1 MIEIRLSTSSS
12 DNTLITFD
20 GHIVEYYSVL
30 SRQSSRMHVFQIARI
45 EIVTDKH
52 GNNTLSI
59 ISKYANSIL
68 LAGATI
74 RPEVLAETEA
84 LVAAVR
90 QAMAQ
95 YP

>member
-1 MIEIRLSTSSS
+1 MIEIRLSSSTS
-12 DNTLITFD
+12 DNSLITFD
-20 GHIVEYYSVL
+20 GHVIEYFSTL
-30 SRQSSRMHVFQIARI
+30 FKGSSRIHVIQIARI

-59 ISKYANSIL
+59 NSKYVNSIL
-68 LAGATI
+68 MAGATI
-74 RPEVLAETEA
+74 RPEALAETEA